1 MAKKEKEEKPVL
13 ERTYVIPLRKVYQ
26 RAPRWKRTPR
36 AVKAVREFI
45 VRHMKADDVKMG
57 KHLNM
62 LLWKDGMKNP
72 PHKVSVDC
80 SKDKEGIVTV
90 EIVGAPKE
98 VKKEEPK
105 KAEVKKDSKKADAKD
120 KKDDSEV
127 EVAVKDALSG
137 KDTETKKAEKEEL
150 KTIQKEKVPV
160 PKQAAAPKQV
170 QKQPNAP
177 ASKG

>member
-36 AVKAVREFI
+36 AVKAVREFL
-45 VRHMKADDVKMG
+45 VKHMKAADVKIG
-57 KHLNM
+57 KHLNL

-72 PHKVSVDC
+72 PHKVEVEC
-80 SKDKEGIVTV
+80 VKDKDAIVTV
-90 EIVGAPKE
+90 EMVGAPKE
-98 VKKEEPK
+98 VKKEEK
-105 KAEVKKDSKKADAKD
+105 KPAKKVDD
-120 KKDDSEV
+120 KKDDKKKDV
-127 EVAVKDALSG
+127 EVSKDE
-137 KDTETKKAEKEEL
+137 ETKKIEKEEL
-150 KTIQKEKVPV
+150 KTIKKEKVPV

-170 QKQPNAP
+170 QQQPNAP

>member
-1 MAKKEKEEKPVL
+1 MAKKETTEKPAL

-45 VRHMKADDVKMG
+45 VKHMKAADVKIG
-57 KHLNM
+57 KHLNL

-72 PHKVSVDC
+72 PHKVEVEC
-80 SKDKEGIVTV
+80 VKDKDAVVTV
-90 EIVGAPKE
+90 EMVGAPKE
-98 VKKEEPK
+98 VKKEEKKPAK
-105 KAEVKKDSKKADAKD
+105 KAASKDDKKKD
-120 KKDDSEV
+120 V

-137 KDTETKKAEKEEL
+137 KEEETKKNEKEEL
-150 KTIQKEKVPV
+150 KTIKKEKIPV
-160 PKQAAAPKQV
+160 PKEAAAPKQV
-170 QKQPNAP
+170 QQQPNAP